1 MRMMMMMNVAVYHVG
16 FGKHAYVF
24 GKLGALKAAS
34 SYFHILYFFQIF
46 FTLATGATKLTV

>member
-1 MRMMMMMNVAVYHVG
+1 MMMMMNVAVYHVG